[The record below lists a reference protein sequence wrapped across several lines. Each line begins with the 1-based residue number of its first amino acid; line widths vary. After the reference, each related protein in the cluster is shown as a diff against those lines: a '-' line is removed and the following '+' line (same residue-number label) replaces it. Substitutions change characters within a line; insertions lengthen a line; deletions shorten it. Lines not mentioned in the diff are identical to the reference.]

1 MMTIVINL
9 ETENTQPME
18 KTKKTYAKIRA
29 KIDAIK
35 KINDQPVQTTD
46 DLYDLIKS
54 DKLAE
59 PEVFLR
65 RKLDDYKDKKKAKK
79 TEQKDIFSELMKT
92 ADGFLGTD
100 DATKKDTK
108 VKPYTISKLKKYAIL
123 SASSTLHSS
132 KQIVMDTV
140 MNNLFSGEGVCGSN
154 NLMPFNTLTL
164 GPKEFDFLNMLK
176 VAPDS
181 VSGKI
186 MYEADVDKGFVKM
199 NTNFYT
205 TFDSGSPYF
214 FNNKNGDS
222 LFNIQWNEPTQ
233 TYDVSG
239 LKGVSGVTT
248 VQDFLTDYYSS
259 IEFPDIENIIK
270 QSMLMLL
277 GGDGGEPQ
285 SFVNGQNQ
293 LDRLLQKLFSM
304 CGQKTNPKPMN
315 QNTANMIN
323 EDDDDLEWYFDFDD
337 VEGIDLDDESNRHRR
352 VLKFRDCDN
361 FEVPTNTNHIED
373 FVYFTKKGN
382 INDNLTD
389 TLNNVAN
396 EAYES
401 AGHTISLENLML
413 SIISMF
419 VKTLPKAIISSVISP
434 KVFFPITVL
443 YKSFKGL
450 ALTAMDI
457 LKKLKK
463 MFNEIITKLFWKF
476 IKDFWGHLKK
486 DLLAFVAKISATI
499 LLNKV
504 KRYKTILMSLIT
516 LLIKLLKTNLDSC
529 EAIFEAIIA
538 KIDSALNVKV
548 KIPIPAILL
557 VLSDKLP
564 GYSSDRAY
572 MNVLERLSAS
582 GVQMGD
588 LYGRENKLNSVVKSI
603 LDGHTEEMDTNS
615 FIKIALKPT
624 TIAVAP
630 GGLAAFI
637 TPTVSGVGKLF

>member
-1 MMTIVINL
+1 MMTIAINL

-18 KTKKTYAKIRA
+18 KTKKTHAKIRA

-35 KINDQPVQTTD
+35 KINDQPVKTTD
-46 DLYDLIKS
+46 DLYDLLNS

-79 TEQKDIFSELMKT
+79 TEKKDIFSELMKT

-108 VKPYTISKLKKYAIL
+108 LKPYTIHKLKKYSIL
-123 SASSTLHSS
+123 SASTTLHSS

-140 MNNLFSGEGVCGSN
+140 KNNLFSGEGVCGSN
-154 NLMPFNTLTL
+154 NLMPFDTLTL
-164 GPKEFDFLNMLK
+164 EPKEFDFLNMLK

-181 VSGKI
+181 TSGKI
-186 MYEADVDKGFVKM
+186 MYEADPDKGFVKM
-199 NTNFYT
+199 NTKFYT

-222 LFNIQWNEPTQ
+222 LFNITWNEPTQ
-233 TYDVSG
+233 SYTVAG

-248 VQDFLTDYYSS
+248 VQEFLTDYYSS

-285 SFVNGQNQ
+285 SFINGQNQ

-315 QNTANMIN
+315 QNTSNLIN

-382 INDNLTD
+382 INENVDNA
-389 TLNNVAN
+389 LNNVAN

-401 AGHTISLENLML
+401 AEHTISLENLLL
-413 SIISMF
+413 SIIGMF

-450 ALTAMDI
+450 TITAMDI

-463 MFNEIITKLFWKF
+463 MFNEIITQLFWKF
-476 IKDFWGHLKK
+476 IKEFWGYLKK

-504 KRYKTILMSLIT
+504 KRYKKILMSLIT
-516 LLIKLLKTNLDSC
+516 LLIKLLKSNLDSC
-529 EAIFEAIIA
+529 EAIFEAILA
-538 KIDSALNVKV
+538 TIDSALNAKV

-564 GYSSDRAY
+564 GYSADRAY

-603 LDGHTEEMDTNS
+603 LDGHTEEMDENS
-615 FIKIALKPT
+615 FIKIALQPT
-624 TIAVAP
+624 SIAVAP
-630 GGLAAFI
+630 GGLAALI